1 MIYHTRNRSN
11 DTTESQGE
19 KKDVL
24 MLVFSTSKDVLMLIF
39 SSSLKNT
46 GLIKM
51 WSLKSLAML
60 KCI

>member
-11 DTTESQGE
+11 DTTGSQGE

-39 SSSLKNT
+39 SSSLKKHGTN
-46 GLIKM
+46 
-51 WSLKSLAML
+51 
-60 KCI
+60 